1 MDRILDGLNEEQKCA
16 VISKS
21 PVLQVL
27 APPGS
32 GKTKTLT
39 ARVAYL
45 IEHGRLPWNII
56 VCTFTIKA
64 AREMKK
70 RIQNFVGE
78 QLQSKL
84 VLGTFHSVARRYLMF
99 YGHHI
104 GIPKNFGIADS
115 SDTLNI
121 IKRLIKK
128 NKFNLDPGRCRTR
141 ISKRKSGHSNNSNNT
156 DSGKRIGVVQPGSF
170 ATSGN
175 AAYNERITLEQQE
188 FDDLYGK
195 YEDTL
200 RLSNLLDY
208 DDLLVRC
215 VELLKSHPECVA
227 NIEAVLIDEFQDTN
241 NVQYELMSLFAQHT
255 SNRQTNNPVSLTIVG
270 DPDQSI
276 YSFRNAEIKNLSR
289 MREQYIDHQVVNLE
303 RNYRS
308 SVSILKFAMAVIE
321 QDEARHSKTMRATH
335 HFGPMPIL
343 KTLPDAELEASW
355 LVGEIK
361 RLRGFSGGVLDYADF
376 AILLRSAHLSQKIES
391 QLGQEG
397 IPYRMV
403 GGSRFFDRVEVKIL
417 VDYLRVIVAP
427 DHGEALS
434 RIINIPARGIGEKTV
449 QYLVN
454 EAEEAGLSFWKLLYN
469 IATGKNGTLSL
480 KLSGPARKG
489 VDQFVDVILD
499 SQKKLESVSTGDCLS
514 KIITC
519 LIQKLSF
526 FEWLKR
532 KCEQD
537 NSDYESRCDNIDE
550 LRRLASS
557 IALDGPGL
565 EERLTE
571 LEDIDQDVPTGPHT
585 ALNEFLANIALA
597 TEKPEEET
605 GSNKVTIST
614 IHAAKGL
621 EWPVVFV
628 PAAYDG
634 SIPHS
639 RAEDIDEERRLL
651 FVAVTRA
658 QALLYISRP
667 DKYGGFN
674 NEPHV
679 TTASRFLADSS
690 MRKFFAL
697 QGPSMCV
704 SAVRQAADILHR
716 ECPSEQTLAALFASL
731 NYQEDDI
738 ADKDMHLDPNIGH
751 SEDCD
756 SHGRD
761 AKRRK
766 TNGFSYATAHNY
778 PNTTKASYETVR
790 STSKTGIHSGF
801 VNASS
806 LNRDFQADARFKDS
820 NQRGA
825 QKPMNTGNRAKGQ
838 KQPKPGQGTLSKFGF
853 GKGSLNTEAARGEG
867 EQARLSKQ
875 PLSSFTPPFNSV
887 RQPSS
892 AQMASSFT
900 DRKVRVGSTLN
911 WTCAESEN
919 ITNEGAKYILL
930 SSSPT
935 RLESDKEFSHQPHHV
950 QTQKASR
957 ISLHTTTMDQLSN
970 RQRDTKKVYRLGAT
984 RRVNG

>member
-1 MDRILDGLNEEQKCA
+1 MDRILDGLNEEQKFA

-39 ARVAYL
+39 ARVAHL
-45 IEHGRLPWNII
+45 IESGHQPWNII

-64 AREMKK
+64 AREMRE
-70 RIQNFVGE
+70 RIKNFVGE

-104 GIPKNFGIADS
+104 GISKNFGIADS

-128 NKFNLDPGRCRTR
+128 HKFNLEPGRCRTR
-141 ISKRKSGHSNNSNNT
+141 ISKKKSSQSKDSKPESQPRSGRVGGGKLGGFVSSTNS
-156 DSGKRIGVVQPGSF
+156 
-170 ATSGN
+170 
-175 AAYNERITLEQQE
+175 AYNERTQLEQQE
-188 FDDLYGK
+188 FDDLYIK
-195 YEDTL
+195 YEETL

-208 DDLLVRC
+208 DDLLARC
-215 VELLKSHPECVA
+215 VELLKTHPECVA

-241 NVQYELMSLFAQHT
+241 NVQYDLMSLFAQHST
-255 SNRQTNNPVSLTIVG
+255 NRRTNIPVSVTIVG

-276 YSFRNAEIKNLSR
+276 YSFRNAEIKNLGR
-289 MREQYIDHQVVNLE
+289 MREQYLDHQVINLE
-303 RNYRS
+303 QNYRS
-308 SVSILKFAMAVIE
+308 SASILKFAMAVIE
-321 QDEARHSKTMRATH
+321 QDESRHSKTMRPTH
-335 HFGPMPIL
+335 SSGSMPVM

-361 RLRGFSGGVLDYADF
+361 RLKGFSGGVIDYTDF

-403 GGSRFFDRVEVKIL
+403 GGSKFFDRVEVKIL

-427 DHGEALS
+427 DHTEALS
-434 RIINIPARGIGEKTV
+434 RVVNIPPRGIGDKTI

-454 EAEEAGLSFWKLLYN
+454 QAEDSGLSLWKLLYN
-469 IATGKNGTLSL
+469 IATGKDGTLEL
-480 KLSGPARKG
+480 KLSSPAKKG
-489 VDQFVDVILD
+489 IDQFVDVILD
-499 SQKKLESVSTGDCLS
+499 SQKKLDSVSTGDCLS
-514 KIITC
+514 KIIGH

-526 FEWLKR
+526 YEWLKR
-532 KCEQD
+532 KCEME
-537 NSDYESRCDNIDE
+537 NSDFESRCDNIDE

-557 IALDGPGL
+557 IPLDGSNL
-565 EERLTE
+565 EERLAQ
-571 LEDIDQDVPTGPHT
+571 LEDIDQVIPTGSHT

-597 TEKPEEET
+597 TEKQEDET

-628 PAAYDG
+628 PACYDG
-634 SIPHS
+634 SMPHS

-651 FVAVTRA
+651 FVAMTRA
-658 QALLYISRP
+658 KALLYISRP

-679 TTASRFLADSS
+679 TAGSRFLADRS
-690 MRKFFAL
+690 MRKYFGL

-704 SAVRQAADILHR
+704 SVIKEVANILCR
-716 ECPSEQTLAALFASL
+716 ECPSDHSLTELFASL

-738 ADKDMHLDPNIGH
+738 SEGDIRLDP
-751 SEDCD
+751 SLSRFED
-756 SHGRD
+756 HGSAPD
-761 AKRRK
+761 VKRRK
-766 TNGFSYATAHNY
+766 ISGFSN
-778 PNTTKASYETVR
+778 ASGLTYQR
-790 STSKTGIHSGF
+790 TSKTFNETGHSVSKTALQNGF

-806 LNRDFQADARFKDS
+806 LKRDFPADSRFNDS
-820 NQRGA
+820 NQRAPSRVVG
-825 QKPMNTGNRAKGQ
+825 KEKGL
-838 KQPKPGQGTLSKFGF
+838 KKPKPGQGTLSRFGF
-853 GKGSLNTEAARGEG
+853 SQGSIDGNERSREEAKPNPSLGRQSKQSLATVTNSLNAH
-867 EQARLSKQ
+867 Q
-875 PLSSFTPPFNSV
+875 SSSV
-887 RQPSS
+887 
-892 AQMASSFT
+892 QMANSFM
-900 DRKVRVGSTLN
+900 DRNVRVGSAFS
-911 WTCAESEN
+911 WTHPE
-919 ITNEGAKYILL
+919 TGNEGGKYILL

-935 RLESDKEFSHQPHHV
+935 RPDNDKESSHGGQIV
-950 QTQKASR
+950 DAQSMGRT
-957 ISLHTTTMDQLSN
+957 SLHTTTMDQLAN
-970 RQRDTKKVYRLGAT
+970 RQTHARRVYRLGAT
-984 RRVNG
+984 RRANG